1 MRKSIDSINLWIKQI
16 LYLGKKLIFILLCYS
31 HLLPQIKDKSTSM
44 LDGKDDNNLNITSL
58 IQNIREGNKTE
69 QKVNFESIKLYKDNE
84 PRNQRLVS
92 IDEYYWKAQKLP
104 GLILIQLK
112 PRTTIQSL
120 LYRNEVVHTNKE
132 RASLSNS

>member
-1 MRKSIDSINLWIKQI
+1 MHDE
-16 LYLGKKLIFILLCYS
+16 
-31 HLLPQIKDKSTSM
+31 
-44 LDGKDDNNLNITSL
+44 KDDSNLNITSL

-104 GLILIQLK
+104 GLILAQLK
-112 PRTTIQSL
+112 PRTTI
-120 LYRNEVVHTNKE
+120 
-132 RASLSNS
+132 